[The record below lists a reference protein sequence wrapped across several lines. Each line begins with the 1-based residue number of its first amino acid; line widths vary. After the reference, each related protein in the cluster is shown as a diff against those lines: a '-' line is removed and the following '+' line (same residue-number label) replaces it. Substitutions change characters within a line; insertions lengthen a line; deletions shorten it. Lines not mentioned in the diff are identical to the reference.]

1 MSHAP
6 QFIQSQLNPETLMM
20 TPEQFELVKEYAKN
34 FDPSVMSAN
43 AILGDEAEYLARVQA
58 VLDEN
63 WPGTTDMVLI
73 RGGDSHVYSAMYNGE
88 EVIVKSTLYLAGNY
102 AITEGYKD
110 FLNFVNE
117 EVPVAYFIEPGV
129 AKSDDSLPAFKQ
141 LTVTMSDFASGQS
154 PKEVGPDAPYTW
166 IFDEAAVKAQGDWL
180 GRYRSQSIKYKQLY
194 P

>member
-1 MSHAP
+1 
-6 QFIQSQLNPETLMM
+6 
-20 TPEQFELVKEYAKN
+20 
-34 FDPSVMSAN
+34 
-43 AILGDEAEYLARVQA
+43 
-58 VLDEN
+58 
-63 WPGTTDMVLI
+63 MVLI